1 MHLFSIL
8 HCYAVHYYSVFSNV
22 STGFFLSP
30 HPKRLGFPPWRNTG
44 VIKKNIF
51 FFLLKHKTDNSVWY
65 LLPNIHFVPNRGARN
80 IYFFFYTQTVMP
92 MCVLIIKTMETGH
105 ASKIFFVLENAGGSR
120 RVTRFPSL
128 KWLLFVR
135 LASISTKTR
144 LWSNT
149 FTLTRQ
155 GRLELSSVA
164 YTEWNTSARTP
175 HRLSAGDGRRSE
187 RDCDQNQLYF
197 LCKTSTQQ
205 MHEIPVQIKI
215 RVRPNFK
222 TLHCVHLY
230 LRD

>member
-30 HPKRLGFPPWRNTG
+30 HPKRLDFPPRRNTG
-44 VIKKNIF
+44 VIKKKKFSSYWSIKQTIQYDIYCLTHILFQTEVPEF
-51 FFLLKHKTDNSVWY
+51 F
-65 LLPNIHFVPNRGARN
+65 
-80 IYFFFYTQTVMP
+80 FFFYTQTAMP

-128 KWLLFVR
+128 KWLVR
-135 LASISTKTR
+135 LASISIKTR

-155 GRLELSSVA
+155 GRLE
-164 YTEWNTSARTP
+164 
-175 HRLSAGDGRRSE
+175 
-187 RDCDQNQLYF
+187 
-197 LCKTSTQQ
+197 
-205 MHEIPVQIKI
+205 
-215 RVRPNFK
+215 
-222 TLHCVHLY
+222 
-230 LRD
+230 

>member
-30 HPKRLGFPPWRNTG
+30 HPKRLDFPPLKEYGCNKK
-44 VIKKNIF
+44 KKNFSSYWSIKQTIQYDIYCLTHILFQTEVPEIYIF
-51 FFLLKHKTDNSVWY
+51 
-65 LLPNIHFVPNRGARN
+65 
-80 IYFFFYTQTVMP
+80 FFFYTQTAMP

-128 KWLLFVR
+128 KWLLR
-135 LASISTKTR
+135 LISIKTR

-155 GRLELSSVA
+155 GRLE
-164 YTEWNTSARTP
+164 
-175 HRLSAGDGRRSE
+175 
-187 RDCDQNQLYF
+187 
-197 LCKTSTQQ
+197 
-205 MHEIPVQIKI
+205 
-215 RVRPNFK
+215 
-222 TLHCVHLY
+222 
-230 LRD
+230 